1 MTTNKLFSPI
11 KIGKLELKNRIT
23 MAPMLTKEADEKTNA
38 INDFHKVHYGARAIG
53 GVGLIMLEG
62 TSITKDGLI
71 TKRDLGLWND
81 VQKDKL
87 KELVDLVHSF
97 GSKIGVQLSHAGRK
111 AFDGQVENLIAP
123 SSIAYSEDFNT
134 PRELSLEE
142 IGKVKENFVHSARLA
157 KDAGVDVIE
166 IHLAHGYLLN
176 QFLSPLANKRT
187 DLYGGTLE
195 NRYRL
200 IKETITEIKKIYDGA
215 LWARVSADEYAE
227 GGTTMDEMIQIAKW
241 LKEDGIELIDVS
253 TGGVVSVRPPK
264 IYPGYQAHYAK
275 DIKEGANIAVAAVGL
290 LNDANL
296 ANFLLENNHADL
308 ITLGRPL
315 LANPNWLAEASKTLN
330 VELPAFN
337 DAYERGKRV

>member
-71 TKRDLGLWND
+71 TERDLGLWND

-157 KDAGVDVIE
+157 KEAGVDVIE

-315 LANPNWLAEASKTLN
+315 LANPNWLTEASKTLN